1 MSKVKKLVSR
11 TTCEG
16 KLSAVLTP
24 LYLARGTMQSRVEKQ
39 FFKGRRGEERI
50 PLISPSNIVVYC
62 INTSSIWYT
71 CGLSNCS
78 KKSKAVLFCFVLHR
92 KEQELSESNGN
103 NENLLAQIESLK
115 KKIRELEV
123 IKSLHKDISEQLYCR
138 SQVFVCHSYVL
149 VCRSYVAVCT
159 RMYTSATR
167 LSLRALRYV
176 VL

>member
-1 MSKVKKLVSR
+1 M
-11 TTCEG
+11 
-16 KLSAVLTP
+16 
-24 LYLARGTMQSRVEKQ
+24 
-39 FFKGRRGEERI
+39 
-50 PLISPSNIVVYC
+50 
-62 INTSSIWYT
+62 
-71 CGLSNCS
+71 
-78 KKSKAVLFCFVLHR
+78 LFCFVLHR

-149 VCRSYVAVCT
+149 VCRLYVAVCT
-159 RMYTSATR
+159 RMYTSASR
-167 LSLRALRYV
+167 MSLRALRYV

>member
-39 FFKGRRGEERI
+39 FFEGEEGGRENPI
-50 PLISPSNIVVYC
+50 ISNIVVYC

-78 KKSKAVLFCFVLHR
+78 KKSKAVLFCFVVHR

-159 RMYTSATR
+159 RMYTSASR
-167 LSLRALRYV
+167 MSLRALRYV